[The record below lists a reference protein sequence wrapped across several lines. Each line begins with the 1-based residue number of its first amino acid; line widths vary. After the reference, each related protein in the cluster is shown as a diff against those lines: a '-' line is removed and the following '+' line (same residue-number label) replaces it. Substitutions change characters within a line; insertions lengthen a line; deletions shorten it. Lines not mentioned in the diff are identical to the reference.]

1 MRSLSRWMLLA
12 SASMLSISPAGAQ
25 DVVLDTIS
33 VTTTKT
39 EEKAI
44 DSLGGVSVVGRRE
57 IDRIQPSRISDVFRD
72 VPGVTS
78 QENANDPAQ
87 SINIRGLQDFG
98 RVNVLVDGARQ
109 NFQTSGHRANG
120 VFYLDPEF
128 IGTVDIARG
137 PVSTIYGS
145 GAIGG
150 VVLFRTRGVDDV
162 LAPNEQIGVA
172 QKIGVGTN
180 GAGLLSSSMGGMRIG
195 NNSADMFAQLVTRH
209 TYNYQD
215 GLGRVVPDT
224 GSELVG
230 GLAKMNV
237 RPADGH
243 EISATAL
250 RQNLN
255 FTNNG
260 STGNSARFSDNVN
273 ADTYTLGYRFQ
284 RPDVPLLDFNVK
296 VYNTKTNNSLT
307 FLADSPSKVFGAL
320 GAKVGSKQHFDIDT
334 KGLDAFNTSRFD
346 LGPFAHAVT
355 YGIDGVEDRVRTD
368 DSAGGFG
375 SALTPSGQRR
385 LGGAFMQDEVRYGGW
400 LRVIGAA
407 RSDEFELN
415 SATTNSSGD
424 RVSPKLTVGVSPGP
438 GIELFGTYAEGYR
451 APAIT
456 ETLTSSFHPFPAF
469 VILPNPNLRPE
480 VAHNLEAGVNIKFD
494 NVARPGDKLRAKLTA
509 FRNNIDDFI
518 DIDETTTSHLVIFI
532 PGAPTSLCGRIPGAF
547 ARGLCSFLPDLQYQN
562 IARANIRGV
571 EFEGAYDWTDGF
583 VSVAATHLDG
593 ENAITGTALV
603 SVPPDRISGTLGL
616 RFLDGRL
623 TTGVRLTAVEAKK
636 NFPVDGTI
644 PNSKAYGLV
653 DLFATY
659 KHNDNVQ
666 ADFTVQNLLDKRY
679 QQYLN
684 SDQSPG
690 LVAKAA
696 VTVKFASQ

>member
-1 MRSLSRWMLLA
+1 MRLLSPWMLLA
-12 SASMLSISPAGAQ
+12 SASLLSISTARAQ
-25 DVVLDTIS
+25 DVLLDTIS

-57 IDRIQPSRISDVFRD
+57 IDRFQPSRISDVFRD

-98 RVNVLVDGARQ
+98 RVNVMVDGARQ

-150 VVLFRTRGVDDV
+150 VVLFRTRGVDDL
-162 LAPNEQIGVA
+162 LAPNERYGVS
-172 QKIGVGTN
+172 QKIGAGTN
-180 GAGLLSSSMGGMRIG
+180 GAGLWSSTMVGTRLG
-195 NNSADMFAQLVTRH
+195 NNSADLVGQFVTRH

-215 GLGRVVPDT
+215 GLGRVIPDT

-243 EISATAL
+243 EISATAMK
-250 RQNLN
+250 QDYD

-260 STGNSARFSDNVN
+260 STGNSARF
-273 ADTYTLGYRFQ
+273 ADEVKTGTYTLGYRFQ
-284 RPDVPLLDFNVK
+284 RRDVPLLDFNVK
-296 VYNTKTNNSLT
+296 VYDTTTNNTQT
-307 FLADSPSKVFGAL
+307 FLRDSPSRVFSAL
-320 GAKVGSKQHFDIDT
+320 GAKFGSKAHFDIDT
-334 KGLDAFNTSRFD
+334 KGFDAFNTSRFD
-346 LGPFAHAVT
+346 VGPVAHALT
-355 YGIDGVEDRVRTD
+355 YGIDGVQDHVKTD

-375 SALTPSGQRR
+375 AALTPSGERR
-385 LGGAFMQDEVRYGGW
+385 LGGAFLQDELRYGGW

-407 RSDEFELN
+407 RYDQYELN
-415 SATTNSSGD
+415 SAITNASGD
-424 RVSPKLTVGVSPGP
+424 HVSPKITVGVSPVV
-438 GIELFGTYAEGYR
+438 GIEFYGTYAEGYR

-456 ETLTSSFHPFPAF
+456 ETLIAGIHPFPAF

-480 VAHNLEAGVNIKFD
+480 VAHNIEGGVNIKFD
-494 NVARPGDKLRAKLTA
+494 NVARPGDKLRAKATV
-509 FRNNIDDFI
+509 FSNKIDDFI
-518 DIDETTTSHLVIFI
+518 DIDNASTSHLVIFI
-532 PGAPTSLCGRIPGAF
+532 PGAPASLCNRIPGAF
-547 ARGLCSFLPDLQYQN
+547 ASGLCSFLPDLQYQN
-562 IARANIRGV
+562 IARATINGV
-571 EFEGAYDWTDGF
+571 EFEGAYDFIDGF
-583 VSVAATHLDG
+583 VSVAATHLEG
-593 ENAITGTALV
+593 RNAITNTTLV
-603 SVPPDRISGTLGL
+603 SVPPDRVSGTLGL

-623 TTGVRLTAVEAKK
+623 TAGFRLTGVEGKRL
-636 NFPVDGTI
+636 FPPDGTI
-644 PNSKAYGLV
+644 SSSKPYGLV
-653 DLFATY
+653 DLFASY
-659 KHNDNVQ
+659 RHNEYVQ

-684 SDQSPG
+684 SDYSPG